1 MREKRRAMRK
11 IGDSYWF
18 TAKAFDKPCAYPS
31 CSSQS
36 SVVVR
41 PRDQRYVCAECVAQT
56 GIKAKGEP
64 VGRRFVCPLCGGPH
78 SRNAHRTAL
87 VLLDA
92 DLEAAVPA
100 EERLSWDEWEAAG

>member
-1 MREKRRAMRK
+1 MRGKRRMREKRRAMRK

-56 GIKAKGEP
+56 GIKAKGECHENGLP
-64 VGRRFVCPLCGGPH
+64 GGRLLVVTGGEP
-78 SRNAHRTAL
+78 RGGRGECCTL
-87 VLLDA
+87 VLI
-92 DLEAAVPA
+92 
-100 EERLSWDEWEAAG
+100 